1 MMESFEIGPIRPP
14 SEAYSLLI
22 RATRNCSWNRCKFC
36 PVYKGQRF
44 ELRSV
49 AEIKKDI
56 ETARVIQDK
65 IKEISWKAGYGDSQV
80 REAAASVLNSPPNE
94 AYHNVALWLY
104 AGGENCF
111 LQDSNTLIMKTPDL
125 VEIIRFL
132 KETLPSIKR
141 ITSYARSDTAARK
154 TLEELTEL
162 REAGLS
168 RLHIGLESGYDPLLD
183 YVEKGSAAAKSIDGG
198 KKVVASGISLCEY
211 VLLGLG
217 GEKMWREHALNTAKV
232 LNQINPDFIRV
243 RTLTVKRG
251 MPLFDEVQNGNFV
264 RATDERI
271 VEEERLLIENLTCSS
286 NFVSDHIT
294 NLLQEVEGKL
304 PEDKEKML
312 AVIDRFQSLS
322 TEDRTDFILGRRMG
336 IYTSVDDLSDLQRR
350 DVVEKVKSRLIS
362 EGNNIDDKVIYSL
375 MERFI

>member
-36 PVYKGQRF
+36 PVYKGQKF

-49 AEIKKDI
+49 EEIKKDI

-65 IKEISWKAGYGDSQV
+65 IREISWKAGHGDSQV

-125 VEIIRFL
+125 VEVIRFL

-154 TLEELTEL
+154 TLEELTQL

-183 YVEKGSAAAKSIDGG
+183 YVEKGSPAAKSIDGG

-217 GEKMWREHALNTAKV
+217 GEKMWREHALDTAKA

-251 MPLFDEVQNGNFV
+251 MPLFDEVEKGNFV

-312 AVIDRFQSLS
+312 AVIDRFQSLPP
-322 TEDRTDFILGRRMG
+322 EDRTDFILGRRMG
-336 IYTSVDDLSDLQRR
+336 IYTSVDDLDDLHRR
-350 DVVEKVKSRLIS
+350 DVVEKAKGRLNS
-362 EGNNIDDKVIYSL
+362 EGNGIDDKVIYSL

>member
-36 PVYKGQRF
+36 PVYKGQKF

-49 AEIKKDI
+49 EEIKKDI

-65 IKEISWKAGYGDSQV
+65 IREISWKAGHGDSQV

-125 VEIIRFL
+125 VEVIRFL

-154 TLEELTEL
+154 TLEELTQL

-183 YVEKGSAAAKSIDGG
+183 YVEKGSPAAKSIDGG

-217 GEKMWREHALNTAKV
+217 GEKMWREHALDTAKA

-251 MPLFDEVQNGNFV
+251 MPLFDEVENGNFV

-312 AVIDRFQSLS
+312 AVIDRFQSLPP
-322 TEDRTDFILGRRMG
+322 EDRTDFILGRRMG
-336 IYTSVDDLSDLQRR
+336 IYTSVDDLDDLHRR
-350 DVVEKVKSRLIS
+350 DVVEKAKGRLNS
-362 EGNNIDDKVIYSL
+362 EGNGIDDKVIYSL

>member
-1 MMESFEIGPIRPP
+1 
-14 SEAYSLLI
+14 
-22 RATRNCSWNRCKFC
+22 
-36 PVYKGQRF
+36 
-44 ELRSV
+44 
-49 AEIKKDI
+49 
-56 ETARVIQDK
+56 
-65 IKEISWKAGYGDSQV
+65 
-80 REAAASVLNSPPNE
+80 
-94 AYHNVALWLY
+94 
-104 AGGENCF
+104 
-111 LQDSNTLIMKTPDL
+111 
-125 VEIIRFL
+125 
-132 KETLPSIKR
+132 
-141 ITSYARSDTAARK
+141 
-154 TLEELTEL
+154 
-162 REAGLS
+162 
-168 RLHIGLESGYDPLLD
+168 
-183 YVEKGSAAAKSIDGG
+183 
-198 KKVVASGISLCEY
+198 
-211 VLLGLG
+211 
-217 GEKMWREHALNTAKV
+217 MWREHALNTAKV

-350 DVVEKVKSRLIS
+350 DVVEKVKGQLNS
-362 EGNNIDDKVIYSL
+362 EGNGIDDKVIYSL

>member
-1 MMESFEIGPIRPP
+1 M
-14 SEAYSLLI
+14 
-22 RATRNCSWNRCKFC
+22 
-36 PVYKGQRF
+36 
-44 ELRSV
+44 RSV
-49 AEIKKDI
+49 EEIKRDI

-65 IKEISWKAGYGDSQV
+65 IKEISWKAGHGDSQV
-80 REAAASVLNSPPNE
+80 REAAALVLNSPPNE

-111 LQDSNTLIMKTPDL
+111 LQDSNTLIMKTSDL
-125 VEIIRFL
+125 VEVIRFL

-154 TLEELTEL
+154 TLEELTQL

-168 RLHIGLESGYDPLLD
+168 RLHIGLESGHDPLLD
-183 YVEKGSAAAKSIDGG
+183 YVEKGSPAAKSIDGG

-217 GEKMWREHALNTAKV
+217 GEKMWREHALDTAKA
-232 LNQINPDFIRV
+232 LNEINPDFIRV

-271 VEEERLLIENLTCSS
+271 VEEERLLIENLTCHS

>member
-1 MMESFEIGPIRPP
+1 MESFEIGPIRPP

-22 RATRNCSWNRCKFC
+22 RATRNCSWNKCKFC
-36 PVYKGQRF
+36 PVYKGCKF
-44 ELRSV
+44 ELRPV
-49 AEIKKDI
+49 AEIIKDI
-56 ETARVIQDK
+56 ETARTIRDK
-65 IKEISWKAGYGDSQV
+65 IKEMSWKAGYGDSQV
-80 REAAASVLNSPPNE
+80 REAAASVLNGPPNE
-94 AYHNVALWLY
+94 SYHNVALWLY

-125 VEIIRFL
+125 VEVIRFL

-141 ITSYARSDTAARK
+141 ITSYGRSDTAGRK
-154 TLEELTEL
+154 TLEELVEL
-162 REAGLS
+162 KEAGLS
-168 RLHIGLESGYDPLLD
+168 RLHIGLESGFDPLLN
-183 YVEKGSAAAKSIDGG
+183 YMEKGSTAARSIAGG

-217 GEKMWREHALNTAKV
+217 GEKMWREHALGTAKA
-232 LNQINPDFIRV
+232 LSEINPDFIRV

-251 MPLFDEVQNGNFV
+251 MPLFDEVENGNFV
-264 RATDERI
+264 RAGDERV

-304 PEDKEKML
+304 PQDKEKML
-312 AVIDRFQSLS
+312 AVIDRFQSLPP
-322 TEDRTDFILGRRMG
+322 EDRTDFILGRRMG
-336 IYTSVDDLSDLQRR
+336 LFTSVDDLADSSRR
-350 DVVEKVKSRLIS
+350 DVVEKVKGRLAP
-362 EGNNIDDKVIYSL
+362 EGGAIGDRVIYSL